1 VAGIPWNG
9 TSEAQRDAATEAPVA
24 AVEPRPRFFYGWVIV
39 AVMAVTGGLTMGMGS
54 LNFGLF
60 IKPMGDE
67 LGVGRAIFGWTQS
80 ARQITSATTAPLVGS
95 LIDRFGV
102 RIMLAV
108 AALLCGGAMV
118 GLALVNDGWQIV
130 ALFALMGVVGMNG
143 PGALVTTV
151 PVTKWFVR
159 NRGRAMAYT
168 SLGVPLGG
176 FLLAPLTQIFIDEYG
191 WRAAWVIL
199 AVIGAGLIVPMSLIF
214 MRRQPEDMGLLPD
227 GRLPLE
233 GVRPVVPSG
242 QRASS
247 APAHHDEHSWT
258 RAEAI
263 RTATFWK
270 LVFVFGLVMLALSSV
285 GVHRIPSFMDR
296 GLDANLIAYATALDA
311 IAAGISTFA
320 MGLLTHRVPARFS
333 LAGGFLLLAL
343 ASLLTIVAETHAVMF
358 VSMITFG
365 FGIGAGML
373 MQNYLWAEYFG
384 RRHQGSIR
392 GAVTPITLLFSGA
405 GPPLAGYVRD
415 AVGSYEPVW
424 YAAVGLMVLGALVIA
439 TTPPPKPPP
448 AKVKDMARPG

>member
-1 VAGIPWNG
+1 MAGIPWNG

-176 FLLAPLTQIFIDEYG
+176 FLLVPLTQIFIDEYG

-199 AVIGAGLIVPMSLIF
+199 ARDRGRADRADVADLHATPAGGHGPAPGWSVAARGGPSSRPFRPASLVRASASRRALLDTGRGDPNGDVLEAGVRVRAGDAGVEQ
-214 MRRQPEDMGLLPD
+214 RRQSTGSP
-227 GRLPLE
+227 
-233 GVRPVVPSG
+233 
-242 QRASS
+242 ASWI
-247 APAHHDEHSWT
+247 AAWT
-258 RAEAI
+258 R
-263 RTATFWK
+263 T
-270 LVFVFGLVMLALSSV
+270 
-285 GVHRIPSFMDR
+285 
-296 GLDANLIAYATALDA
+296 
-311 IAAGISTFA
+311 
-320 MGLLTHRVPARFS
+320 
-333 LAGGFLLLAL
+333 
-343 ASLLTIVAETHAVMF
+343 
-358 VSMITFG
+358 
-365 FGIGAGML
+365 
-373 MQNYLWAEYFG
+373 
-384 RRHQGSIR
+384 
-392 GAVTPITLLFSGA
+392 
-405 GPPLAGYVRD
+405 
-415 AVGSYEPVW
+415 
-424 YAAVGLMVLGALVIA
+424 
-439 TTPPPKPPP
+439 
-448 AKVKDMARPG
+448 